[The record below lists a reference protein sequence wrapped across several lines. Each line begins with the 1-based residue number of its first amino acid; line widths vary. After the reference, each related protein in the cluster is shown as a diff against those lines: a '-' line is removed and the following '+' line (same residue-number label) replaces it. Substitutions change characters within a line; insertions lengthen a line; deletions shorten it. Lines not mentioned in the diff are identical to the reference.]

1 MKSFFKK
8 SQNHLSECH
17 RAGRF
22 NFLLQLMTVPD
33 FKHISLDSSYFLII
47 LHILYSIYDRS
58 KAEMAKFEHFLGF
71 E

>member
-1 MKSFFKK
+1 
-8 SQNHLSECH
+8 
-17 RAGRF
+17 
-22 NFLLQLMTVPD
+22 MTVPD

-47 LHILYSIYDRS
+47 LHILYSICDRS

>member
-1 MKSFFKK
+1 
-8 SQNHLSECH
+8 
-17 RAGRF
+17 
-22 NFLLQLMTVPD
+22 MTVPD
-33 FKHISLDSSYFLII
+33 FKHISLDSSSSYFLII

>member
-1 MKSFFKK
+1 
-8 SQNHLSECH
+8 
-17 RAGRF
+17 
-22 NFLLQLMTVPD
+22 MTVPD
-33 FKHISLDSSYFLII
+33 FKLILFSLFFLII

>member
-1 MKSFFKK
+1 
-8 SQNHLSECH
+8 
-17 RAGRF
+17 
-22 NFLLQLMTVPD
+22 MTVPD

-58 KAEMAKFEHFLGF
+58 KAEMAKFEHFLGS

>member
-1 MKSFFKK
+1 
-8 SQNHLSECH
+8 
-17 RAGRF
+17 
-22 NFLLQLMTVPD
+22 MTVQE

-47 LHILYSIYDRS
+47 LHILYSINDRS

>member
-1 MKSFFKK
+1 MS
-8 SQNHLSECH
+8 S
-17 RAGRF
+17 GRF
-22 NFLLQLMTVPD
+22 NLPLQQTKVLFFPELMAVLGFWNAFFLRVSSSFLL
-33 FKHISLDSSYFLII
+33 I